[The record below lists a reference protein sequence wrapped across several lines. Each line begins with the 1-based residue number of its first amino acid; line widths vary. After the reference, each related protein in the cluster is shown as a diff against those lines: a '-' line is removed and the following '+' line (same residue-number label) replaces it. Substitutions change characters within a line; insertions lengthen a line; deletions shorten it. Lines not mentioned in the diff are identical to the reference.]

1 MNILKKFFPF
11 SFGVKTKEI
20 NSLIAGILI
29 YVVIGIVM
37 GALAGLLGNIPV
49 LNVLVGILTGVLEV
63 YCTAGI
69 VFAVLKFVNVM
80 K

>member
-29 YVVIGIVM
+29 YVVIGIVV
-37 GALAGLLGNIPV
+37 GIVAGLLGNIPV
-49 LNVLVGILTGVLEV
+49 LNVLIGSVTGVLEA

-69 VFAVLKFVNVM
+69 VFSVLKFANVM

>member
-1 MNILKKFFPF
+1 MDILKKFFPF
-11 SFGVKTKEI
+11 SFGVKTKEV

-29 YVVIGIVM
+29 YVVIGIVA
-37 GALAGLLGNIPV
+37 GALAALLGNIPV
-49 LNVLVGILTGVLEV
+49 LNVILGITAGLVET

>member
-1 MNILKKFFPF
+1 MDILKKFFPF

-29 YVVIGIVM
+29 YVVIGIVI
-37 GALAGLLGNIPV
+37 GVLAALLGNIPV
-49 LNVLVGILTGVLEV
+49 LGVLMGITAGLAET
-63 YCTAGI
+63 YCTGGI
-69 VFAVLKFVNVM
+69 VLSVLKFVNVL